1 LRIFTFFIL
10 YPSFLVVKRQARI
23 ANDNEPSLT
32 VRPQTPGKVF
42 KFEMSPR
49 LTLALLV
56 LLSLSGCARWYT
68 PRNPLPIADVV
79 KLSKSNASP
88 AQVIQR
94 IRNSGTTYALRGSD
108 FAKLKADGVPDPVL
122 DYLQQS
128 FVDDL
133 DLYTRY
139 WVTGE
144 GVGACSF
151 CYPQPVDIDKLESG
165 YGVVAAE
172 PPGYYQRDKPPG
184 VPDWVPYPP
193 DPAATQPLLV
203 SDIEQMAKD
212 AVPEA
217 QIIER
222 IKHSRLTH
230 VIGVGGTFT
239 IRTQPVA
246 GLMGSELAR
255 LHDEGAGY
263 SALDALQGQ
272 FLAQFIETERQRYKN
287 IGKGPFK

>member
-1 LRIFTFFIL
+1 
-10 YPSFLVVKRQARI
+10 
-23 ANDNEPSLT
+23 
-32 VRPQTPGKVF
+32 
-42 KFEMSPR
+42 MSPR
-49 LTLALLV
+49 LALAFVV

-68 PRNPLPIADVV
+68 PRTPLPIADVV
-79 KLSKSNASP
+79 KLSKSTASP

-108 FAKLKADGVPDPVL
+108 FAKLKALGVADPVL
-122 DYLQQS
+122 DYMQQS

-144 GVGACSF
+144 GLGSCSF

-165 YGVVAAE
+165 YGVVPAE
-172 PPGYYQRDKPPG
+172 APGYYRHDRPTG

-193 DPAATQPLLV
+193 NPGSTQAIPV

-212 AVPEA
+212 GVPGPEM
-217 QIIER
+217 IVSST
-222 IKHSRLTH
+222 HSRLAR

-246 GLMGSELAR
+246 GLMGSELAT
-255 LHDEGAGY
+255 LHDEGVGY
-263 SALDALQGQ
+263 GALDALQGQ
-272 FLAQFIETERQRYKN
+272 FLAQFIETERLRYMN